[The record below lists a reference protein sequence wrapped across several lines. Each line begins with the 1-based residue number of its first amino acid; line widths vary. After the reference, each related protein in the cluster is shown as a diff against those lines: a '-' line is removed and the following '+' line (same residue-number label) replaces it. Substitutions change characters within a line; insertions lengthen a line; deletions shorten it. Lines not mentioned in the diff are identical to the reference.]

1 MLAPAEAYR
10 APEVSAAAVSSFALG
25 LCFEDAA
32 LNGVGAQE
40 SSVSITT
47 KHFRD
52 CIVVHRKPLCDREQR
67 EAGFF
72 TTLDLLAGVDATAR
86 TDRSLMS
93 SAESGLSAV
102 EAAGSSPAYCRVD
115 FLVCERGGP
124 DFGYAAGGS
133 RCGAYHVVSP
143 GPVAEI
149 DRRARI
155 PRAQSGWMA

>member
-1 MLAPAEAYR
+1 MCLLLQKRIEPR
-10 APEVSAAAVSSFALG
+10 KCRQPRFRHVALG

-52 CIVVHRKPLCDREQR
+52 CTVVHRKPLCDREQR

-72 TTLDLLAGVDATAR
+72 TTLGLLAGVDATAR

-102 EAAGSSPAYCRVD
+102 EAARRLAAYRLRLSA
-115 FLVCERGGP
+115 LVLMRDAFAAAWSWEVWRRPLLRRQGGP
-124 DFGYAAGGS
+124 RSAL
-133 RCGAYHVVSP
+133 R
-143 GPVAEI
+143 
-149 DRRARI
+149 
-155 PRAQSGWMA
+155 

>member
-10 APEVSAAAVSSFALG
+10 APDVSAAAVSSFALG

-72 TTLDLLAGVDATAR
+72 TTLGLLAGVDATAR

-102 EAAGSSPAYCRVD
+102 EAARRLAAYR
-115 FLVCERGGP
+115 LE
-124 DFGYAAGGS
+124 
-133 RCGAYHVVSP
+133 
-143 GPVAEI
+143 
-149 DRRARI
+149 
-155 PRAQSGWMA
+155 